1 MPIEAVSLSPK
12 KNGKGYISSYS
23 VNISNS
29 EARECNMIGKR
40 IIKIVDPNSGE
51 IIIKAKEFS
60 LTIEI
65 LREIVKLKNLERE
78 ESELRCDDNRGIS
91 IQRAFEMFKDEQLGA
106 IGKTAHRRLE
116 EYLFSL
122 SAENI
127 LDLALLM
134 YLGRDMDCDMDT
146 NPGEERFI
154 NFYDRYGDIVNG
166 MSKEGLIY
174 MILEKVPLVMYLRS
188 GYRLLTA
195 QKGTSIDSFLN
206 NWNDM

>member
-1 MPIEAVSLSPK
+1 
-12 KNGKGYISSYS
+12 
-23 VNISNS
+23 
-29 EARECNMIGKR
+29 
-40 IIKIVDPNSGE
+40 
-51 IIIKAKEFS
+51 
-60 LTIEI
+60 
-65 LREIVKLKNLERE
+65 
-78 ESELRCDDNRGIS
+78 
-91 IQRAFEMFKDEQLGA
+91 
-106 IGKTAHRRLE
+106 
-116 EYLFSL
+116 
-122 SAENI
+122 
-127 LDLALLM
+127 
-134 YLGRDMDCDMDT
+134 MDCDMDT